1 MMRELFRF
9 LIGLIAIV
17 TILFGVAFLTGCSRD
32 DLTYMKCIVKDNTT
46 YHC

>member
-17 TILFGVAFLTGCSRD
+17 FILFGVAFLTGCSRD
-32 DLTYMKCIVKDNTT
+32 DFTYMKCLAKDNTT
-46 YHC
+46 DHC